1 MSGRVAAHGTGSG
14 GGDGLGRGLREEP
27 AFAAELHAGLE
38 RDQRPETALPDRGRS
53 EQVSGPG
60 PRPAA
65 KHAAGP
71 MVGRAPGRL
80 SGRV

>member
-38 RDQRPETALPDRGRS
+38 REQRPETALSDRVGFRAG
-53 EQVSGPG
+53 ERIGPTAS
-60 PRPAA
+60 REAC
-65 KHAAGP
+65 
-71 MVGRAPGRL
+71 GRADGWPGA
-80 SGRV
+80 GQAFG